1 MGRKPRILVAGAVYH
16 VYNRVSSGE
25 RVFESGEVAEK
36 FLDLVAEVKERDGWT
51 MFAWCLMAN
60 HYHLV
65 VRAGEVPLSRGMH
78 RVQNGFSR
86 WFNRREGRTGPLW
99 QSRYHA
105 KVVRDESYV
114 WQLILY
120 VHLNPLRAGVVRDL
134 GEYPYS
140 GHGEILRWRKGGLV
154 DRNPALLCFGTT
166 RRAAVR
172 RYREAVEGAAARLR
186 GGQAPMGDGEA
197 PDEEPDAELWF
208 DPEVPYMDALGRS
221 SVGDRPEITA
231 EEFLGAAF
239 EGMGLDGGVIRSATK
254 SRQVVRAR
262 RLAVTLAVERWGLR
276 AGLLAA
282 AMGRPAQQV
291 SVWTRDG
298 TRLRLED
305 PVFRKAYEELDR
317 SLRRRLAGD

>member
-1 MGRKPRILVAGAVYH
+1 
-16 VYNRVSSGE
+16 
-25 RVFESGEVAEK
+25 
-36 FLDLVAEVKERDGWT
+36 
-51 MFAWCLMAN
+51 
-60 HYHLV
+60 
-65 VRAGEVPLSRGMH
+65 MH

-105 KVVRDESYV
+105 KVVRDESYL

-120 VHLNPLRAGVVRDL
+120 VHLNPLRAGLVADL
-134 GEYPYS
+134 EEYPYS
-140 GHGEILRWRKGGLV
+140 GHVEVLRPVKGRLV
-154 DRNPALLCFGTT
+154 DRNPALLCFGAT

-186 GGQAPMGDGEA
+186 GGQPPMEDVEA
-197 PDEEPDAELWF
+197 PDEEADAELWF
-208 DPEVPYMDALGRS
+208 DPGVPYADALGRS
-221 SVGDRPEITA
+221 SAGELPGITA

-239 EGMGLDGGVIRSATK
+239 EEMGLDGGVIRSAAK

-262 RLAVTLAVERWGLR
+262 RLAVTLGVERWGLQP
-276 AGLLAA
+276 GVLAA
-282 AMGRPAQQV
+282 AMGSPAQQV

-305 PVFRKAYEELDR
+305 PAFRKAYEELDR
-317 SLRRRLAGD
+317 SLRRRLARG